1 MSYYKIIDGKKMD
14 SRLLE
19 IAETSV
25 QGAGDGRIS
34 KNDAMAMM
42 QAVNDGGTY
51 TEVEK
56 TTMEYI
62 RDNFSWTESADEWF
76 RSQIAG
82 WAVSK

>member
-1 MSYYKIIDGKKMD
+1 MD

-19 IAETSV
+19 IAETSIE
-25 QGAGDGRIS
+25 GAGDGRIS
-34 KNDAMAMM
+34 KADAEAIIE
-42 QAVNDGGTY
+42 AVNDGGIY
-51 TEVEK
+51 TDVEK

-82 WAVSK
+82 WAVAK